1 MHFRQQCTISNSL
14 VVIIQ
19 LIPLYVCVA
28 IGGAGAIFYLS
39 RLALR
44 NPDVAWRNKADMRSN
59 QEYANKQYKVGIV
72 LNIENN

>member
-1 MHFRQQCTISNSL
+1 M
-14 VVIIQ
+14 
-19 LIPLYVCVA
+19 YVCVA